1 MDENRLTN
9 EQVIDIIR
17 KQLEQTHES
26 HTQLEKNLAEAIK
39 QPSKPTEPAKDKT
52 QCTGDKKQPKVI
64 LFHDSLCKEINETMS
79 RESVQTKKIWAPT
92 LPAIQENINPIDD
105 EPDVL

>member
-39 QPSKPTEPAKDKT
+39 QPSKPT
-52 QCTGDKKQPKVI
+52 
-64 LFHDSLCKEINETMS
+64 
-79 RESVQTKKIWAPT
+79 
-92 LPAIQENINPIDD
+92 
-105 EPDVL
+105 